1 MENLM
6 AVFKKWINILVYFL
20 VVLLCSCNANKSV
33 STQEKEMILKITFS
47 EYYENDSVDLFLNN
61 QQLLK
66 DRIIS
71 NSKLFSGPVG
81 VAFVVFK
88 EGKHF
93 YAKELGKEDKI
104 YLKKIKEKISFNLI
118 FNNEKH
124 VFNFD
129 LKEGKWFVVYK
140 SKMPNSKIEIHQH
153 NIAPW
158 F

>member
-1 MENLM
+1 M

-20 VVLLCSCNANKSV
+20 VVLLCSCNANKFV
-33 STQEKEMILKITFS
+33 PTQEKENIILEITFS

-61 QQLLK
+61 QQLVK
-66 DRIIS
+66 EKVIS
-71 NSKLFSGPVG
+71 NSKLFSGPTDLYIVI
-81 VAFVVFK
+81 FK
-88 EGKHF
+88 EEKEY
-93 YAKELGKEDKI
+93 YAKEVGKEDKI
-104 YLKKIKEKISFNLI
+104 YLKKIKEKISFDLV

-124 VFNFD
+124 IFNFD
-129 LKEGKWFVVYK
+129 LREGKWFVVYK